1 MDIQYDKVEVKKAIT
16 DFQNPN
22 TDNTEVKSK
31 QVLTLAIQKS
41 TFLTIIQLI
50 NIKNIP
56 GLLGRGRSCIRRTV
70 HRPKFNRSI
79 RWLEIRT
86 HWKLSSLISFIG
98 RLLITSSKC
107 LSSHRIDLFEQWAG
121 APSC

>member
-41 TFLTIIQLI
+41 TFLIIIQLV
-50 NIKNIP
+50 NIKNMPTSFIP
-56 GLLGRGRSCIRRTV
+56 VKNQRRPSEPIGSRESKREKPNESKSLPLLYIHFSSYFTSIIDFLNFGRRI
-70 HRPKFNRSI
+70 H
-79 RWLEIRT
+79 IRT
-86 HWKLSSLISFIG
+86 IF
-98 RLLITSSKC
+98 
-107 LSSHRIDLFEQWAG
+107 
-121 APSC
+121 SC